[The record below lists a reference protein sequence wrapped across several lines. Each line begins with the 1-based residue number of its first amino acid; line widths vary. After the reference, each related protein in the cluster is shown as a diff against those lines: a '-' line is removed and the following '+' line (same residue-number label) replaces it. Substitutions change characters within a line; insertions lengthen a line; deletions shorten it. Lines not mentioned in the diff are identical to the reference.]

1 MEQFKGE
8 DTHLNTQAA
17 TRFNENIPL
26 LNWNIS
32 SFTNYS
38 SVREKVNTI
47 LAFEILLLL
56 FLIVFCLYLLN
67 RKNIVRLNLFEEEA
81 FQLKELN
88 KRLNGRNQT
97 TQTS

>member
-1 MEQFKGE
+1 MTEEQAFKIKTPENTLKRAYNATAQWTNLKE
-8 DTHLNTQAA
+8 DDTYLNTQAA
-17 TRFNENIPL
+17 IRFNENIPL

-56 FLIVFCLYLLN
+56 FLIVFFN
-67 RKNIVRLNLFEEEA
+67 F
-81 FQLKELN
+81 
-88 KRLNGRNQT
+88 
-97 TQTS
+97 S